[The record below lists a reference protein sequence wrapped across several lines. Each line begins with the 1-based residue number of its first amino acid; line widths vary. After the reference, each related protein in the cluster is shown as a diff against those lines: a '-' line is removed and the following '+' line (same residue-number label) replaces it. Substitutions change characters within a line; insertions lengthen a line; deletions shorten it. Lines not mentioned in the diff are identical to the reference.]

1 MSPQSVSRFVQ
12 RYQGVQGFYFINRN
26 ADLGF
31 IRPADAKPVKETFPQ
46 LHDRKF
52 TRKHRSFVPELENFL
67 RNLQE
72 LSHIYLN
79 SVETGME
86 LGYILP
92 AGDNDH
98 EWQSATLMV
107 HNDVIDTLRLD
118 QETKI
123 QYDAADSSQQILTVD
138 ELRGACSVHRG
149 LNYLANYV
157 DSNGSRGY
165 FPVLFF
171 QPVLS
176 PIDTQAADM
185 TERDHETSLRVVNLL
200 WQSSRDEHRS
210 SAHHDLIFK
219 ILRRN
224 LKVRGAIARDK
235 RTIGAANSLDPLVAA
250 RKLARTGLATSH

>member
-67 RNLQE
+67 RDLQE
-72 LSHIYLN
+72 LSHTYLN
-79 SVETGME
+79 SIDTGME

-92 AGDNDH
+92 TGDNNH

-107 HNDVIDTLRLD
+107 HNDIIDTIRQD
-118 QETKI
+118 QGAHRR
-123 QYDAADSSQQILTVD
+123 YGASDSPQHNLTVE

-157 DSNGSRGY
+157 ESDGSHGY

-171 QPVLS
+171 KPALS
-176 PIDTQAADM
+176 PTHTQTGDLS
-185 TERDHETSLRVVNLL
+185 ERDHDTSLRVVNLL
-200 WQSSRDEHRS
+200 WQRSRNES
-210 SAHHDLIFK
+210 GLTTYHDLIFD

-235 RTIGAANSLDPLVAA
+235 RPMRAAERLDPLVAA
-250 RKLARTGLATSH
+250 RKLAGTDLATPR